1 MEFLNLLYKIFL
13 STKQINLRLQ
23 KENILIQK
31 LKLQG
36 AYAKKKNQIHL
47 ENNGHRTRLISK
59 MKFVVV
65 HSSQKKKLMSLISR

>member
-36 AYAKKKNQIHL
+36 AYAKKKPDPL
-47 ENNGHRTRLISK
+47 GK
-59 MKFVVV
+59 
-65 HSSQKKKLMSLISR
+65 